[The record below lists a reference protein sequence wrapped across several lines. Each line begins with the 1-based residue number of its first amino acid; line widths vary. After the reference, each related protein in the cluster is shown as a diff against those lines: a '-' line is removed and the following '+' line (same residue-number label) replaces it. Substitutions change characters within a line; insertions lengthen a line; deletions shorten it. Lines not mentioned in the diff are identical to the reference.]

1 MLLIAVNLPLLKRL
15 EGAIYRDGPDPARVV
30 SGTRQMAVASAM
42 LWAGTIF
49 AGRLL
54 GYM

>member
-1 MLLIAVNLPLLKRL
+1 MLLIIINLPLLKRL
-15 EGAIYRDGPDPARVV
+15 ERMVYGEGPQPVRVAG
-30 SGTRQMAVASAM
+30 GTRQLAAASAM

>member
-1 MLLIAVNLPLLKRL
+1 MLLIIVNLPLIKRL
-15 EGAIYRDGPDPARVV
+15 ERTIYRESPEPVAVTG
-30 SGTRQMAVASAM
+30 GTRQLAAASAM